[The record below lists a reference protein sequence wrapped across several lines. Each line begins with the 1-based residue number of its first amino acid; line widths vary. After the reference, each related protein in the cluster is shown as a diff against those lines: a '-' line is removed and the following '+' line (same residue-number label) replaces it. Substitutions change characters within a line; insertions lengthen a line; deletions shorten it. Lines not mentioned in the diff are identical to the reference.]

1 MKGIRVSSKSMLRNK
16 IYLIYLVVHLLITLC
31 FLVYFIKLGVSA
43 PFANDE
49 YSRVLKVFCYIC
61 IFGLIII
68 ILEVSATILGVVT
81 AIYMLVCYFVSRH
94 KKKKLNNIE
103 QNTANIRERQRD
115 DFVNYVYE
123 MNGFDFKD
131 AVHWVNSLVDK
142 GIIVTNVIT
151 LRDTKHS
158 YDEGN
163 NTIQLEYPF
172 NQEQM
177 LNKIEKKEVD
187 IISFNGKYKGVL
199 IIVSYNLRNN
209 VLVLGFNS
217 KDNIDRVSLES
228 ELSLT
233 GKGVDE
239 FV

>member
-1 MKGIRVSSKSMLRNK
+1 MDNVIKTKPVSINIKVLIMRFLMKSYKRGIIDLYYKYDYSCPV
-16 IYLIYLVVHLLITLC
+16 TLEVNEAC
-31 FLVYFIKLGVSA
+31 DCYKETKDTL
-43 PFANDE
+43 
-49 YSRVLKVFCYIC
+49 LKV
-61 IFGLIII
+61 LS
-68 ILEVSATILGVVT
+68 ELGEKR
-81 AIYMLVCYFVSRH
+81 MRL
-94 KKKKLNNIE
+94 
-103 QNTANIRERQRD
+103 IRERQRD

-142 GIIVTNVIT
+142 GIIITNVIT
-151 LRDTKHS
+151 LRDTMHS

-187 IISFNGKYKGVL
+187 IVSFNGKYKGVL
-199 IIVSYNLRNN
+199 IIVSYNLQNN
-209 VLVLGFNS
+209 VLVLGFDS

-228 ELSLT
+228 ELSLI
-233 GKGVDE
+233 GKGVYE
-239 FV
+239 FG

>member
-1 MKGIRVSSKSMLRNK
+1 MKDIRVSSKSMLRNK
-16 IYLIYLVVHLLITLC
+16 FYLMYLAVHLIITLC
-31 FLVYFIKLGVSA
+31 LLVYFYKIRGICS
-43 PFANDE
+43 FFTDE
-49 YSRVLKVFCYIC
+49 YSRVLGVFCYIC

-103 QNTANIRERQRD
+103 QNTANIRECQRD

-142 GIIVTNVIT
+142 GIIIINVIT
-151 LRDTKHS
+151 LRDTMHS

-177 LNKIEKKEVD
+177 LNKIKKKEVD
-187 IISFNGKYKGVL
+187 IISFNGKYKGVP
-199 IIVSYNLRNN
+199 IIVSYNLQNN

-217 KDNIDRVSLES
+217 KDNIDRVRLES
-228 ELSLT
+228 ELSLI